1 MYTTPMKKFKEKAK
15 LTRHDAVKTV
25 IKEMARNPASIRA
38 KRMISVFGLTAEELS
53 ESGMTYEYLRSLDG
67 IVH

>member
-1 MYTTPMKKFKEKAK
+1 MKKFKEKAK
-15 LTRHDAVKTV
+15 LTRQDAVKTV
-25 IKEMARNPASIRA
+25 IKEMAKNPASVRA
-38 KRMISVFGLTAEELS
+38 KKVISLFGLTAEELA